1 MFMKNIFYDHIDY
14 SLLFCWCRCWI
25 LQHFQNQ
32 SLICQF
38 SAETLFQLQSWT
50 LLFCELWRLNLHLLA
65 TLCKHTS
72 FTACFIYRITIPF
85 FPREF
90 FHFPEES
97 LSRIHLWP
105 IFMDFSTVFKVVY
118 WSQYISLN
126 VMYRD
131 LNPLHDVTK
140 KQEYKEKYYDTL
152 LPLGQ
157 KYIEV
162 QITWFFCKICSPH
175 ISFNISWSYL
185 RKIAR
190 WTFNSRSYAAFTLG
204 QQDNKWIF
212 EIFFTNC
219 DMDKV

>member
-97 LSRIHLWP
+97 SSRIHLSEDDRFLWTSQLFLKLYIDP
-105 IFMDFSTVFKVVY
+105 SIFLWMSCTGTSILCMMSPRSKNIKKSTMIPY
-118 WSQYISLN
+118 C
-126 VMYRD
+126 
-131 LNPLHDVTK
+131 PLVKST
-140 KQEYKEKYYDTL
+140 
-152 LPLGQ
+152 
-157 KYIEV
+157 
-162 QITWFFCKICSPH
+162 
-175 ISFNISWSYL
+175 
-185 RKIAR
+185 
-190 WTFNSRSYAAFTLG
+190 
-204 QQDNKWIF
+204 
-212 EIFFTNC
+212 
-219 DMDKV
+219 